1 MGRKPPTSKFGRLAR
16 LGGLTTRVTASY
28 LGQRISGAFQSEEAE
43 TVSRNKA
50 HIDNAERVVDTV
62 GMLKGA
68 AMKVGQTVAMLAE
81 GAELPPEVARVL
93 GKLHD
98 SAAPVP
104 FETIK
109 AEVERELDGK
119 LEDLFDR
126 FEPNSLGSASLGQA
140 HAAWLKDGTPVV
152 VKVLHVGIE
161 DSVDSDLSALK
172 TLLRASRFIKRDKAE
187 MDAVFAE
194 IRDRLRE
201 ELDYYHEAANL
212 EYFHRYFM
220 GVDGVRVPSHY
231 PSHSTGKVLTMER
244 LYGVNLE
251 EFLENSTHEARQKAA
266 MGLVVAFHEMTYKA
280 RALHSDPHPGNYLFE
295 PDGTVG
301 ILDFG
306 CVKRFDPYFM
316 ANYARIGSAAVN
328 NDRERTLEFARELGT
343 LRGDSPEA
351 EDLHWEL
358 CDIMATPFRGG
369 VYRCGVSEDA
379 LQNKLQKLAPKFVK
393 FPEIQAPADLVYLN
407 RALAGV
413 YHIARKLRF
422 EADLGEMFFQYAEHA
437 IGIAEGRIQE

>member
-28 LGQRISGAFQSEEAE
+28 LGQRISGAFQSEEE
-43 TVSRNKA
+43 QTVSRKKA

-98 SAAPVP
+98 SAPPVA
-104 FETIK
+104 FDVIK
-109 AEVERELDGK
+109 SEIERELDGK

-126 FEPNSLGSASLGQA
+126 FEPNPLGSASLGQA

-161 DSVDSDLSALK
+161 DSVDSDLSALR
-172 TLLRASRFIKRDKAE
+172 TLMKASRIIKRDKAE

-201 ELDYYHEAANL
+201 ELDYYNEAANL
-212 EYFHRYFM
+212 EFFHRFFM
-220 GVDGVRVPSHY
+220 GVDGVRVPSHF

-244 LYGVNLE
+244 LYGVTLD
-251 EFLENSTHEARQKAA
+251 EFLENSTHESRQKAA
-266 MGLVVAFHEMTYKA
+266 FGLVIAFHEMTYRL

-328 NDRERTLEFARELGT
+328 ENRERTLELCREMGT
-343 LRGDSPEA
+343 LRGDNPEA
-351 EDLHWEL
+351 ADLHWEL

-379 LQNKLQKLAPKFVK
+379 LQHKLQKLAPKFVK

-422 EADLGEMFFQYAEHA
+422 EADLGDLFFEYAEHA
-437 IGIAEGRIQE
+437 IGVAEGRIRE